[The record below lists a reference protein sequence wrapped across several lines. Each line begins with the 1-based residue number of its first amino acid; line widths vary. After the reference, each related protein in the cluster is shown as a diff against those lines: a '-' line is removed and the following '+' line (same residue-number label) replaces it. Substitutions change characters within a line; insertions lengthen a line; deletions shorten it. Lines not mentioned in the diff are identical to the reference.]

1 MNRFVSLILFLILV
15 LGGGLVLG
23 GLTVPGVW
31 YAGLNKPSLNPPTWL
46 FGPVWTVLY
55 VLIAV
60 AGWRVW
66 ERDRTGGPMRL
77 WWAQLTLNFLDPV
90 FFAAH
95 QIGLALV
102 HRKYRGGPAVELAI
116 SEDAHGFSAR
126 DLVKRLQDGEPSVH
140 ANHARVREG
149 IVVFGPTCLRPGDPA
164 MVIARV
170 RAELGSPTAAG

>member
-23 GLTVPGVW
+23 GLTVPGGW
-31 YAGLNKPSLNPPTWL
+31 YAGLNKPSFNPPTWL

-77 WWAQLTLNFLDPV
+77 WWAQLTLNFLWTPV

-102 HRKYRGGPAVELAI
+102 VILLMLAT
-116 SEDAHGFSAR
+116 
-126 DLVKRLQDGEPSVH
+126 
-140 ANHARVREG
+140 
-149 IVVFGPTCLRPGDPA
+149 IVVFMAAAWRQD
-164 MVIARV
+164 RV
-170 RAELGSPTAAG
+170 AAWLFVPYAVWVAFASVLNTSIFKLN